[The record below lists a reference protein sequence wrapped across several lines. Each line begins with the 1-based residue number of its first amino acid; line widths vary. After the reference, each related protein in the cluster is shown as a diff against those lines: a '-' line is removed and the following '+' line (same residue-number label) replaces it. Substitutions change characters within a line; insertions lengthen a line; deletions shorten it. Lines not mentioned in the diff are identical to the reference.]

1 VAGYAGPTWDLF
13 NEIYREAK
21 VAKKKVKSSAGID
34 SSIMGKLGAEGYVE
48 KYKSNKWI
56 GRLGL

>member
-13 NEIYREAK
+13 NEIYREAR
-21 VAKKKVKSSAGID
+21 VAKKTVKSTVGID
-34 SSIMGKLGAEGYVE
+34 TSIIGKLGKEGYVE